1 MLLRQVS
8 DYLWLWVAS
17 AMEYQNDS
25 KRQAEAPSCKKA
37 QAPGLS
43 HK

>member
-25 KRQAEAPSCKKA
+25 KCQAEAPSRKKA